1 MQAEAATVKT
11 PPDALSGSGIIAAIK
26 ASRIDFLL
34 TVPDI
39 TTSEGLLRP
48 LARDPSLHHVRVCKE
63 DECIGIA
70 MGLAMTDKRALI
82 LMQHTGLL
90 DSLNAVRGVAVEYR
104 QPICMM
110 VGLLQRDVERPPRDS
125 VRYSIRIVQ
134 PILDAMGIEHH
145 LIEREAEVAMIEP
158 AIDRAYEES
167 RPVVLLIGRSPS

>member
-1 MQAEAATVKT
+1 LHGSSIISALKQARVDHE
-11 PPDALSGSGIIAAIK
+11 LS
-26 ASRIDFLL
+26 
-34 TVPDI
+34 VPDLH
-39 TTSEGLLRP
+39 TSQGLLRP
-48 LARDPSLHHVRVCKE
+48 IAEDRDLRLIRVCKE

-70 MGLAMTDKRALI
+70 MGLAMTGKRALI

-110 VGLLQRDVERPPRDS
+110 VGLLQRDVERPPRES
-125 VRYSIRIVQ
+125 IRYGIRIVQ

-145 LIEREAEVAMIEP
+145 LIEREGEASQIKP
-158 AIDRAYEES
+158 AIDRAYRES